1 VFHFAQLHTELVLG
15 KNNNTPSTDDDYGNR
30 RATKTKNTIKFT
42 NYDLRLASVH
52 YITLQLQI
60 TLQVHVMACHI
71 TDTTH
76 HGGVTSLAVTLTVT
90 VESRHITVDLQL
102 NRHVIC
108 HGGWQVAVQASHG
121 KPYSCFLVFF
131 FLFWQI
137 RT

>member
-1 VFHFAQLHTELVLG
+1 MQV
-15 KNNNTPSTDDDYGNR
+15 
-30 RATKTKNTIKFT
+30 
-42 NYDLRLASVH
+42 

-90 VESRHITVDLQL
+90 VGSRHITVDLQI

-108 HGGWQVAVQASHG
+108 HGGWQVAVQSSHG
-121 KPYSCFLVFF
+121 KPYSRVFF
-131 FLFWQI
+131 FFFFFFCFGKFEHRRLVTYLQGDGAVALTI
-137 RT
+137 TPRPGQ